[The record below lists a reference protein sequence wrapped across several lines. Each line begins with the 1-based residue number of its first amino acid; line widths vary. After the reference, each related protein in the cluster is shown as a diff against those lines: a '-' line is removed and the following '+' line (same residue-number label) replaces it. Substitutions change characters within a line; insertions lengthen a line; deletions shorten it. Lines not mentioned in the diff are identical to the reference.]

1 LLFPG
6 LLVSFVA
13 FDRVLPHV
21 VPLGVYALR
30 WWDQPAWWTR
40 RVMNMFVSDVNI
52 QPNRTGLPGIASLES
67 IVGALLTFGLVA
79 AVAGIAISAIAWAI
93 GSHSGNP
100 HVAGK
105 GKSGVLVALAAA
117 FLIGGAASGTSS
129 KRSAELTLT
138 PDAPTRHRTLGF
150 NHQQPRH
157 LPCGRDHSSGRYLR
171 NRPALGWAAGFN

>member
-1 LLFPG
+1 MRHAFFDLLIPASSDSAG
-6 LLVSFVA
+6 ERTTERSAGDVRNLPIASASATELVASSVT
-13 FDRVLPHV
+13 FDRAFPHV

-40 RVMNMFVSDVNI
+40 KVINMFVSDVNI
-52 QPNRTGLPGIASLES
+52 QPNRTGLPGIASLEN

-117 FLIGGAASGTSS
+117 FLIGGATF
-129 KRSAELTLT
+129 LVNF
-138 PDAPTRHRTLGF
+138 F
-150 NHQQPRH
+150 NAQGGH
-157 LPCGRDHSSGRYLR
+157 L
-171 NRPALGWAAGFN
+171 A